1 MSLFFFERIWAVL
14 VPRGRPCCTRGEDNL
29 SAPLTL
35 FYFLWEKFQKANGH
49 SSRDCPL
56 HSRCAD
62 VLAAW
67 EEQTI
72 SGAVTFCFLE
82 FIKCGMPDPWHF
94 CWSFLFSKVL
104 EIPCDDF
111 ETPFLWV
118 WHVWGHLVC
127 THFAF
132 VFHWLQQVWLSTFN
146 YFHWF
151 ESFGSNPSIE
161 WTNESI
167 IKLFFDWCGLKYSSI
182 IFCFIWEGSFVEC
195 PLLLLP
201 IYIHR

>member
-1 MSLFFFERIWAVL
+1 MLSRCADVL
-14 VPRGRPCCTRGEDNL
+14 
-29 SAPLTL
+29 AA
-35 FYFLWEKFQKANGH
+35 WEKFQKANGH

-56 HSRCAD
+56 LSRCAD

-151 ESFGSNPSIE
+151 ESFDQWTHSSNPSIE
-161 WTNESI
+161 WKNESI
-167 IKLFFDWCGLKYSSI
+167 WLIMRTDRFVFCAFINDLVRTCSIGLCWACVPPARPHTSHWPTHSQSK
-182 IFCFIWEGSFVEC
+182 WLAQSFPTYC
-195 PLLLLP
+195 PS
-201 IYIHR
+201 